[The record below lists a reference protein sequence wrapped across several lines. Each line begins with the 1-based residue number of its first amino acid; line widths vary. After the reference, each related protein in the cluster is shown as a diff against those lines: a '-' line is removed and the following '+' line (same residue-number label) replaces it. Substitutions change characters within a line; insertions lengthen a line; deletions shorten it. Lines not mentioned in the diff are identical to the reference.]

1 MDISTTRYKR
11 CDVIKPGGRIDA
23 YTAPA
28 LEAALAKVTD
38 EKRFNI
44 VLDLSD
50 VDFLSS
56 RGLWVLTEVQ
66 KKCRKYNRGELV
78 LTGVRKE
85 IRDTLNLAGLD
96 GYFQYYDDAIAAV
109 GSF

>member
-1 MDISTTRYKR
+1 MEISTTRYKR
-11 CDVIKPGGRIDA
+11 CDVIKPVGRIDA

-28 LEAALAKVTD
+28 LEEALAMVTD
-38 EKRFNI
+38 EKRFSI

-66 KKCRKYNRGELV
+66 KKCRSYNRGELV
-78 LTGVRKE
+78 LAGVKKE

-96 GYFQYYDDAIAAV
+96 GYFQFYDNVTAAV
-109 GSF
+109 ASF

>member
-1 MDISTTRYKR
+1 MDISITRYKR
-11 CDVIKPGGRIDA
+11 CDVIKPVGRVDA

-28 LEAALAKVTD
+28 LEEVLAKVTD
-38 EKRFNI
+38 EERFNI

-66 KKCRKYNRGELV
+66 KRCRRYNRGELV
-78 LTGVRKE
+78 LAGVKNE

-96 GYFQYYDDAIAAV
+96 GYFQFFDNVTAAV
-109 GSF
+109 ASF

>member
-1 MDISTTRYKR
+1 MDISISQYKR
-11 CDVIKPGGRIDA
+11 CDVIKPTGRIDA

-28 LEAALAKVTD
+28 LEEALAKVTAA
-38 EKRFNI
+38 KRFNI
-44 VLDLSD
+44 VLDLTD

-66 KKCRKYNRGELV
+66 KECRRYNRGELV
-78 LTGVRKE
+78 LAGVRKE
-85 IRDTLNLAGLD
+85 IRDSLRLAGLD